1 MDSPETTSSGRQ
13 PGTAAPRQTG
23 GPPAQSAKKVDVQ
36 AHGAL
41 RWQGLP
47 PHPIENDMHRRDAK
61 FVNL

>member
-1 MDSPETTSSGRQ
+1 MNTPERKNTSRQ
-13 PGTAAPRQTG
+13 PGMAAPMRAH